1 MQVFGFLLFL
11 SFQVV
16 SAWNLFYIS
25 FHSFNAVTFFA
36 SIALFL
42 GCNRVTV
49 VRGMLWLTEA
59 GRAEVRTS
67 GFVTLQLRSARPQHP
82 LGKIPRSGKAK
93 LKKMAASWPFSLC
106 VLKKNNICFYLWNW
120 VKCSHIKPCMN
131 VHSVLQR
138 KLSKV
143 KDQSWQLGFRNQRD
157 RIIIQL
163 FAYLRLSPLDTP
175 VKAVWYE
182 SKRYKQI
189 HGRRGRKKKGSLF
202 LSSNQKRTR

>member
-1 MQVFGFLLFL
+1 MLERRKKILCVQVFGFLLFL

-49 VRGMLWLTEA
+49 VRGSLWLTEA

-67 GFVTLQLRSARPQHP
+67 GFVTPQLRSARPQHP
-82 LGKIPRSGKAK
+82 LGKIPRSGKAE

-106 VLKKNNICFYLWNW
+106 VLKKITFVSTFEIESNALISSHVWMYIQFCSVSSQKSKIKADSW
-120 VKCSHIKPCMN
+120 V
-131 VHSVLQR
+131 LETR
-138 KLSKV
+138 E
-143 KDQSWQLGFRNQRD
+143 
-157 RIIIQL
+157 
-163 FAYLRLSPLDTP
+163 T
-175 VKAVWYE
+175 E
-182 SKRYKQI
+182 S
-189 HGRRGRKKKGSLF
+189 
-202 LSSNQKRTR
+202 